1 MAIDIPERSIVLD
14 TETTGFKTSEGHRL
28 VEIGC
33 LELHN
38 LIPTGKEF
46 HVYINPERDMP
57 DGAFKVHGLSI
68 EFLSDKPLFEQV
80 AEDFLKFC
88 GDDVLVIHNAPF
100 DMSFLNF
107 ELQKIGRKRMQQ
119 TTVNGGIIDTLTVAR
134 QRYPTGP
141 NSLDALC
148 RRFNIDNSNRTLHGA
163 LLDSELLA
171 EVYMEL
177 MGGRQTS
184 FMGATGN
191 HMSANGGLTGGAMVA
206 AKQAQRPKKLASL
219 LTADEL
225 SAHKKFIDD
234 EIGQQA
240 LWHKLAD
247 K

>member
-1 MAIDIPERSIVLD
+1 MAIDIPQRSIVLD

-80 AEDFLKFC
+80 ASDFLAFC
-88 GDDVLVIHNAPF
+88 GDDILVIYNAPF
-100 DMSFLNF
+100 DMGFLNF
-107 ELQKIGRKRMQQ
+107 ELQRIGRPKLKQ
-119 TTVNGGIIDTLTVAR
+119 TTVNGGVIDTLTVAR
-134 QRYPTGP
+134 KRYPTGP

-148 RRFNIDNSNRTLHGA
+148 RRFGIDNSNRTLHGA

-177 MGGRQTS
+177 MGGRQINL
-184 FMGATGN
+184 MGDE
-191 HMSANGGLTGGAMVA
+191 TGGAGGASDAYQAV
-206 AKQAQRPKKLASL
+206 KQSQRPTKLKSL
-219 LTADEL
+219 LTEEEL
-225 SAHKKFIDD
+225 AAHKKFIDD
-234 EIGQQA
+234 EIGEQSI
-240 LWHKLAD
+240 WHQMN
-247 K
+247 

>member
-1 MAIDIPERSIVLD
+1 MAIDIPQRSIVLD

-46 HVYINPERDMP
+46 HVYTNPERDMP

-68 EFLSDKPLFEQV
+68 EFLSDKPLFKQV
-80 AEDFLKFC
+80 ADDFLAFC

-100 DMSFLNF
+100 DMGFLNF
-107 ELQKIGRKRMQQ
+107 ELQKAGKPKLKQ
-119 TTVNGGIIDTLTVAR
+119 TTANGGVIDTLTVAR
-134 QRYPTGP
+134 KRYPTGP

-148 RRFNIDNSNRTLHGA
+148 RRFGIDNSNRTLHGA

-177 MGGRQTS
+177 MGGRQINL
-184 FMGATGN
+184 MGDETGV
-191 HMSANGGLTGGAMVA
+191 AGGTADAYRAVKQMV
-206 AKQAQRPKKLASL
+206 RPTKLKSL
-219 LTADEL
+219 LTADEVA
-225 SAHKKFIDD
+225 AHKKFIED
-234 EIGQQA
+234 EIGADA
-240 LWHKLAD
+240 LWNQI
-247 K
+247 

>member
-1 MAIDIPERSIVLD
+1 MALDIPQRAIVLD

-57 DGAFKVHGLSI
+57 EGAFKVHGLSI

-80 AEDFLKFC
+80 ADDFLQFC

-100 DMSFLNF
+100 DMGFLNF
-107 ELQKIGRKRMQQ
+107 ELQKIGRPKLKQ
-119 TTVNGGIIDTLTVAR
+119 TTVNEGVIDTLTVAR
-134 QRYPTGP
+134 KRYPTGP

-148 RRFNIDNSNRTLHGA
+148 RRFGIDNSNRTLHGA

-177 MGGRQTS
+177 MGGRQINL
-184 FMGATGN
+184 MGDEAANTGIATDI
-191 HMSANGGLTGGAMVA
+191 HHAVQQTA
-206 AKQAQRPKKLASL
+206 RPTKLKSL
-219 LTADEL
+219 LTEQEMA
-225 SAHKKFIDD
+225 AHKKFIED
-234 EIGQQA
+234 EMGADA
-240 LWHKLAD
+240 LWNQL
-247 K
+247 

>member
-1 MAIDIPERSIVLD
+1 MALDIPQRAIVLD

-57 DGAFKVHGLSI
+57 EGAFKVHGLSI

-80 AEDFLKFC
+80 ADDFLQFC

-100 DMSFLNF
+100 DMGFLNF
-107 ELQKIGRKRMQQ
+107 ELQKIGRPKLKQ
-119 TTVNGGIIDTLTVAR
+119 TTVNEGVIDTLTVAR
-134 QRYPTGP
+134 KRYPTGP

-148 RRFNIDNSNRTLHGA
+148 RRFGIDNSNRTLHGA

-177 MGGRQTS
+177 MGGRQINL
-184 FMGATGN
+184 MGDEASDTGI
-191 HMSANGGLTGGAMVA
+191 A
-206 AKQAQRPKKLASL
+206 ADVHHAVKQAMRPIKLKSL
-219 LTADEL
+219 LTEQEL
-225 SAHKKFIDD
+225 AAHKKFIED
-234 EIGQQA
+234 EMGADA
-240 LWHKLAD
+240 LWNQL
-247 K
+247 

>member
-1 MAIDIPERSIVLD
+1 MAIDIPQRSIVLD

-46 HVYINPERDMP
+46 HVYTNPERDMP

-68 EFLSDKPLFEQV
+68 EFLSDKPLFAHV
-80 AEDFLKFC
+80 ADDFLKFC

-100 DMSFLNF
+100 DMGFLNF
-107 ELQKIGRKRMQQ
+107 ELQKAGKRKLTQS
-119 TTVNGGIIDTLTVAR
+119 TANGGVIDTLTVAR
-134 QRYPTGP
+134 KRYPTGP

-148 RRFNIDNSNRTLHGA
+148 RRFGIDNSNRTLHGA

-177 MGGRQTS
+177 MGGRQMNM
-184 FMGATGN
+184 MGDEAGGN
-191 HMSANGGLTGGAMVA
+191 GLASDIHHAV
-206 AKQAQRPKKLASL
+206 KQQMRPKQLATT
-219 LTADEL
+219 LTEAEL
-225 SAHKKFIDD
+225 KAHKEFIAE
-234 EIGQQA
+234 EIGAEAIWNQS
-240 LWHKLAD
+240 
-247 K
+247 